1 MKVLKNFIFMFMK
14 FNFLKGNGKKY
25 FVLYICIVKECIIIE
40 CTICIFIIIYYYILI
55 RIN

>member
-40 CTICIFIIIYYYILI
+40 CTICIIIYYFILI
-55 RIN
+55 KIS